1 MSKGKRLVLALVLL
15 VTFCTVAIA
24 ASPKVDSI
32 LQEHDVLVPFF
43 LPRTLFTITPQG
55 DDVTWSISRKNGDE
69 WEDATVSWDQYTP
82 LRAESARTTVSSS
95 SGGISRLRRQ
105 HRT

>member
-43 LPRTLFTITPQG
+43 LPRTLFTITPRRRNMVNQPEERRRMG
-55 DDVTWSISRKNGDE
+55 GRDRFVGSVHTAAGRNRRG
-69 WEDATVSWDQYTP
+69 
-82 LRAESARTTVSSS
+82 RRSAAHLVEFQE
-95 SGGISRLRRQ
+95 LRRQ

>member
-55 DDVTWSISRKNGDE
+55 DDVTWSKERRRMGGRDRFVGSVHTAAGRNRRG
-69 WEDATVSWDQYTP
+69 
-82 LRAESARTTVSSS
+82 RRSAAHLVEFQE
-95 SGGISRLRRQ
+95 LRRQ

>member
-55 DDVTWSISRKNGDE
+55 D
-69 WEDATVSWDQYTP
+69 A
-82 LRAESARTTVSSS
+82 
-95 SGGISRLRRQ
+95 
-105 HRT
+105 

>member
-69 WEDATVSWDQYTP
+69 WVGSVHTAAG
-82 LRAESARTTVSSS
+82 RNRRGRRSAAHLVEFQE
-95 SGGISRLRRQ
+95 LRR
-105 HRT
+105 

>member
-43 LPRTLFTITPQG
+43 LPGLAGALFLWYHALQKQKWPQAAG
-55 DDVTWSISRKNGDE
+55 E
-69 WEDATVSWDQYTP
+69 P
-82 LRAESARTTVSSS
+82 P
-95 SGGISRLRRQ
+95 
-105 HRT
+105 